1 MVVAA
6 AVIVLLVAA
15 VAVKVIIRCPS
26 TGLDRPLGL
35 QEVEDSQVS
44 PTY

>member
-1 MVVAA
+1 MVAA
-6 AVIVLLVAA
+6 AVIVLVVAA
-15 VAVKVIIRCPS
+15 VAVKVTIRCSS

-44 PTY
+44 PTH